1 MNEPIDRDRI
11 DRLEGRVRAL
21 EALVNVLLIVSLK
34 RDREGMAEVAVR
46 IQKLLDDDT
55 LDSLP
60 ESLGHGFRETL
71 RQVVNSLLK

>member
-34 RDREGMAEVAVR
+34 RDREGMAEVAVH

-60 ESLGHGFRETL
+60 ESLGQGVRETL
-71 RQVVNSLLK
+71 RKVVNSLLT